1 MDPPVI
7 SALMLIEYVKCARA
21 GGDSSR
27 PIAMQEGDVEESSL
41 TIRSTAPTLLPS
53 SIIIALQD
61 PSHSDLALPNS
72 LHHPRTRPLLAGSV
86 VSAFWYCW
94 RRSHHARLSSE
105 SHAAATD
112 SDTRRRTG
120 GRLFGAF
127 AGTTTHWDRRSSPP
141 DPPASTSV
149 CVWQSECPELQL
161 PRHDYYCSSLAAHQ
175 SFVARWRDNHNGHGT
190 CCLETRR

>member
-1 MDPPVI
+1 MQEQVNQYYRNSGKRVAYRLAMEPPVI

-27 PIAMQEGDVEESSL
+27 PIAMQEGDVEELSL

-53 SIIIALQD
+53 SIIIALKD

-72 LHHPRTRPLLAGSV
+72 LHHPRTRPLLAGGV
-86 VSAFWYCW
+86 LSAFWYCW

-120 GRLFGAF
+120 GRLFRSVRGHYDTLGPAF
-127 AGTTTHWDRRSSPP
+127 VTPR
-141 DPPASTSV
+141 PACEHV
-149 CVWQSECPELQL
+149 RLC
-161 PRHDYYCSSLAAHQ
+161 LAER
-175 SFVARWRDNHNGHGT
+175 VP
-190 CCLETRR
+190 